1 MSYIVSAR
9 RYRPQVFD
17 ELVGQEH
24 IANTL
29 KNAIARGRVGHAY
42 LFSGPRGIGKTSAAR
57 IFAKALNCESGP
69 TPTPCNRCVFCTE
82 ITEGKALDLVEIDG
96 ASNRRIDEVR
106 QLRENVRFSPS
117 SARYKVYII
126 DEVHMLTT
134 EAFNALLKTL
144 EEPPHHVVFIFATTE
159 VNKVPPTIRSRC
171 QQFVFKRVPIPLII
185 PLLERILK
193 DVSLEADPK
202 ALFWIAKAASG
213 SVRDAESIL
222 DQMISY
228 SEARIEEKD
237 VFYVLGLPGYD
248 IYHSFAESLAA
259 GEAEGCISL
268 LHRLVNDGFEPV
280 VLISGLI
287 EYFRNLNIMTFD
299 SRGSELID
307 LPDEEKERM
316 KKSLDSYTS
325 RDINNVLNALSQTF
339 LDARS
344 SELGRELFEIALL
357 KLVHYKQI
365 INPALLVKRL
375 EDMGRAIG
383 EGGQMRIV
391 DSSHG
396 NGEKTAQDGSRGPG
410 DPSHG
415 NGEKTSQDG
424 SRGPGDP
431 SYGNGEKTA
440 QDGCEDAADSSFFSG
455 GELSE
460 NGCEESSESSIFNGE
475 AVPQEG
481 FNGKSDDE
489 IAKRVVMHFSKKRRA
504 IAEFLDRADHYHY
517 EDNLLIIH
525 YGGKQR
531 LSYEHVSEDSTRRY
545 IEKEVRDFLQG
556 DVRVSFTIDADEGP
570 DAERDRI
577 SPGVSKVLEI
587 FKGEI
592 VSKNTTGG

>member
-42 LFSGPRGIGKTSAAR
+42 LFSGPRGVGKTSAAR
-57 IFAKALNCESGP
+57 IFAKALNCERGP

-144 EEPPHHVVFIFATTE
+144 EEPPHHVVFVFATTE
-159 VNKVPPTIRSRC
+159 VNKVLPTIRSRC
-171 QQFVFKRVPIPLII
+171 QQFVFKRVPIPLIT

-193 DVSLEADPK
+193 DVSVEADPK

-248 IYHSFAESLAA
+248 IYHSFAEALAA

-280 VLISGLI
+280 ALISGLI

-307 LPDEEKERM
+307 LPNEEKERM

-325 RDINNVLNALSQTF
+325 RDINNVLTQLSQTF
-339 LDARS
+339 LDARN

-357 KLVHYKQI
+357 KIVHYKEI

-383 EGGQMRIV
+383 GGGQMRTV
-391 DSSHG
+391 DSSY
-396 NGEKTAQDGSRGPG
+396 
-410 DPSHG
+410 G
-415 NGEKTSQDG
+415 NGEKTSQNG
-424 SRGPGDP
+424 CGDAAN
-431 SYGNGEKTA
+431 SSLFSGEKA
-440 QDGCEDAADSSFFSG
+440 SK
-455 GELSE
+455 

-517 EDNLLIIH
+517 EDNLLVIH
-525 YGGKQR
+525 YDGKQR

-545 IEKEVRDFLQG
+545 IEKEVRDFLQK
-556 DVRVSFTIDADEGP
+556 DVRVSFTIDAGENP
-570 DAERDRI
+570 DRGKKQM